1 MFYLVWKDLV
11 LTKKINIFLLAL
23 YTLLLSFVAAKMPVH
38 PEILYG
44 FCILMFVYIIT
55 IYSNTYDEKSNSEIV
70 LNSLPIKRSEIVT
83 AKYISIV
90 INILISSFF
99 IIASTNLFAAGGLTF
114 RVRAA
119 GFIDILISFCLVSLI
134 FSLYYPIYFKLGA
147 SKTRLLN
154 MLLYILV
161 FFTPSLLG
169 RFSNKIVAY
178 IPLEGLS
185 FVGSQGLILSLFIVS
200 IGIYCLSYQLAK
212 RFYQRRDF

>member
-23 YTLLLSFVAAKMPVH
+23 YTLLLSFVAAKMPVL

-114 RVRAA
+114 AVRTA
-119 GFIDILISFCLVSLI
+119 GFIDIFISFCLVSLI

-147 SKTRLLN
+147 GKARLLN
-154 MLLYILV
+154 ILLYILV

-185 FVGSQGLILSLFIVS
+185 FIGNRGLILSLFIVS